1 MTVFALVD
9 VNSFYASCETVFRPD
24 LRGKPVVVLSNN
36 DGCIIARSSAAKSL
50 GLKMG
55 DPWFKVGREAERK
68 GVVAFSSNYSLYADM
83 SDRVMTILQLLTPRV
98 EIYSIDEAFC
108 DLTGMRNL
116 LSLEVFGHQI
126 REQIKRRTHLTVGV
140 GIGPTKT
147 LAKLAQYASKRWP
160 ATRGVVDLSDRQ
172 RQRKLM
178 ALVPVEEV
186 WGIGRRLGKKLQF
199 MGINNALQ
207 LAELSPSFIRK
218 QFSVVV
224 ERTVREL
231 NGTPCLGLEE
241 FTAPKEQIICS
252 RSFGE
257 KPSDEVSLHQAICAH
272 AERAAEKL
280 RAEHQF
286 CKRVAVFI
294 STSPFSENE
303 VFYKNQAVTELA
315 VPAQD
320 SRDIINAAIKA
331 FDTIFVSGHRYHRA
345 GVILTDFRSAA
356 VSQLTLF
363 DDFQPHRN
371 SEELMTLIDSINH
384 SGKGSVWFAGQG
396 IQDASMGWKMRRE
409 RLSPAFTT
417 KLSDIIK
424 VK

>member
-1 MTVFALVD
+1 MFALVD

-55 DPWFKVGREAERK
+55 DPWFKVGREAEKK

-98 EIYSIDEAFC
+98 EIYSIDESFC

-126 REQIKRRTHLTVGV
+126 RDQIKRRTHLTVGV

-231 NGTPCLGLEE
+231 NGIPCLGLEE

-331 FDTIFVSGHRYHRA
+331 FDTIFVPGHRYHRA
-345 GVILTDFRSAA
+345 GVMLTDFRSAA

-396 IQDASMGWKMRRE
+396 IKDASMGWKMRRE

>member
-1 MTVFALVD
+1 MFALVD

-36 DGCIIARSSAAKSL
+36 DGCIIARSAAAKSL

-55 DPWFKVGREAERK
+55 DPWFKVGREAERR

-83 SDRVMTILQLLTPRV
+83 SDRVMTILQMLAPRV

-108 DLTGMRNL
+108 DLTGVSGL

-126 REQIKRRTHLTVGV
+126 REQIRRRTHLTVGV

-160 ATRGVVDLSDRQ
+160 ATRGVVDLSNIG

-186 WGIGRRLGKKLQF
+186 WGIGRRLGKKLQL
-199 MGINNALQ
+199 MGIKNALQ
-207 LAELSPSFIRK
+207 LSELSPSFIRK

-257 KPSDEVSLHQAICAH
+257 KPTDEVSIHQAVCAH

-294 STSPFSENE
+294 STSPFAENE
-303 VFYKNQAVTELA
+303 LFYKNQAVTELA
-315 VPAQD
+315 VPARD
-320 SRDIINAAIKA
+320 SRDIIKAAVRA
-331 FDTIFVSGHRYHRA
+331 LDTIFIPGHRYQRA

-363 DDFQPHRN
+363 DDLQPHRN
-371 SEELMTLIDSINH
+371 SDELMTLIDSINS

-396 IQDASMGWKMRRE
+396 IKSDATGWKMRRE

-417 KLSDIIK
+417 RLDDI
-424 VK
+424 VRVR

>member
-1 MTVFALVD
+1 
-9 VNSFYASCETVFRPD
+9 
-24 LRGKPVVVLSNN
+24 
-36 DGCIIARSSAAKSL
+36 
-50 GLKMG
+50 
-55 DPWFKVGREAERK
+55 
-68 GVVAFSSNYSLYADM
+68 M
-83 SDRVMTILQLLTPRV
+83 SDRVMPILQLLTPRV

-126 REQIKRRTHLTVGV
+126 RDQIKRRTHLTVGV

-231 NGTPCLGLEE
+231 NGIPCLGLEE
-241 FTAPKEQIICS
+241 FTAPKNKS
-252 RSFGE
+252 YAPDLLE
-257 KPSDEVSLHQAICAH
+257 KNRRTKSACI
-272 AERAAEKL
+272 R
-280 RAEHQF
+280 
-286 CKRVAVFI
+286 
-294 STSPFSENE
+294 PFALMLN
-303 VFYKNQAVTELA
+303 VQQKNSVQ
-315 VPAQD
+315 
-320 SRDIINAAIKA
+320 
-331 FDTIFVSGHRYHRA
+331 
-345 GVILTDFRSAA
+345 
-356 VSQLTLF
+356 
-363 DDFQPHRN
+363 
-371 SEELMTLIDSINH
+371 SINFVN
-384 SGKGSVWFAGQG
+384 G
-396 IQDASMGWKMRRE
+396 
-409 RLSPAFTT
+409 
-417 KLSDIIK
+417 
-424 VK
+424 

>member
-1 MTVFALVD
+1 MFALVD

-36 DGCIIARSSAAKSL
+36 DGCIIARSAAAKSL

-55 DPWFKVGREAERK
+55 DPWFKVGREAERR

-83 SDRVMTILQLLTPRV
+83 SDRVMTILQMLAPRV

-108 DLTGMRNL
+108 DLTGVSGL

-126 REQIKRRTHLTVGV
+126 REQIRRRTHLTVGV

-160 ATRGVVDLSDRQ
+160 ATRGVVDLSNIG

-186 WGIGRRLGKKLQF
+186 WGIGRRLGKKLQL

-207 LAELSPSFIRK
+207 LSELSPSFIRK

-257 KPSDEVSLHQAICAH
+257 KPTDEFSIHQAVCAH

-294 STSPFSENE
+294 STSPFAENE
-303 VFYKNQAVTELA
+303 SFYKNQAVTELA
-315 VPAQD
+315 VPARD
-320 SRDIINAAIKA
+320 SRDIIKAASLS
-331 FDTIFVSGHRYHRA
+331 TRRCNSHR
-345 GVILTDFRSAA
+345 F
-356 VSQLTLF
+356 SQ
-363 DDFQPHRN
+363 R
-371 SEELMTLIDSINH
+371 
-384 SGKGSVWFAGQG
+384 GS
-396 IQDASMGWKMRRE
+396 
-409 RLSPAFTT
+409 TT
-417 KLSDIIK
+417 TYP
-424 VK
+424 VR

>member
-1 MTVFALVD
+1 MFALVD

-24 LRGKPVVVLSNN
+24 LRGKPVVVLSSN

-126 REQIKRRTHLTVGV
+126 RDQIKRRTHLTVGV

-331 FDTIFVSGHRYHRA
+331 FDTIFVPGHRYHRA
-345 GVILTDFRSAA
+345 GVMLTDFRSAA

-384 SGKGSVWFAGQG
+384 SGKGSVWFAG
-396 IQDASMGWKMRRE
+396 
-409 RLSPAFTT
+409 
-417 KLSDIIK
+417 
-424 VK
+424 

>member
-1 MTVFALVD
+1 MFALVD

-24 LRGKPVVVLSNN
+24 LRGKPVVVLSSN

-126 REQIKRRTHLTVGV
+126 RDQIKRRTHLTVGV

-331 FDTIFVSGHRYHRA
+331 FDTIFVPGHRYHRA
-345 GVILTDFRSAA
+345 GVMLTDFRSAA

-396 IQDASMGWKMRRE
+396 IKDASMGWKMRRE

>member
-1 MTVFALVD
+1 
-9 VNSFYASCETVFRPD
+9 
-24 LRGKPVVVLSNN
+24 
-36 DGCIIARSSAAKSL
+36 
-50 GLKMG
+50 
-55 DPWFKVGREAERK
+55 
-68 GVVAFSSNYSLYADM
+68 M

-126 REQIKRRTHLTVGV
+126 RDQIKRRTHLTVGV

-331 FDTIFVSGHRYHRA
+331 FDTIFVPRHRYHRA
-345 GVILTDFRSAA
+345 GVMLTDFRSAA

-396 IQDASMGWKMRRE
+396 IKDASMGWKMRRE

>member
-1 MTVFALVD
+1 MFALVD

-126 REQIKRRTHLTVGV
+126 RDQIKRRTHLTVGV

-257 KPSDEVSLHQAICAH
+257 KPSDEISLHQAICAH

-331 FDTIFVSGHRYHRA
+331 FDTIFVPGHRYHRA
-345 GVILTDFRSAA
+345 GVMLTDFRSAA

-396 IQDASMGWKMRRE
+396 MKDASMGWKMRRE

>member
-1 MTVFALVD
+1 MFALVD

-116 LSLEVFGHQI
+116 VSLEVFGHQI
-126 REQIKRRTHLTVGV
+126 RDQIKRRTHLTVGV

-331 FDTIFVSGHRYHRA
+331 FDTIFVPGHRYHRA
-345 GVILTDFRSAA
+345 GVMLTDFRSAA

-396 IQDASMGWKMRRE
+396 IKDASMGWKMRRE